1 MSFSESPHS
10 FRISTVCSPH
20 FGAGPQISPIPIQTH
35 SCQGLRFHLP
45 LLQQYHLPRIHKRTV
60 APATALS
67 LIIENSTFPLQSFEG
82 KFKMSLQNAKTALRF
97 SIPTLYLF
105 LSILSVS
112 GFSINRKSR
121 SFLFPTQPVSLLR
134 LLPHRRLPS
143 PDELL

>member
-82 KFKMSLQNAKTALRF
+82 KFKNSAEIFNPNAVPVSIYFIRLRF
-97 SIPTLYLF
+97 FNKSQIQDFSFSY
-105 LSILSVS
+105 SAGVS
-112 GFSINRKSR
+112 SASASSSSA
-121 SFLFPTQPVSLLR
+121 SFAR
-134 LLPHRRLPS
+134 
-143 PDELL
+143 

>member
-1 MSFSESPHS
+1 MSFSESPPYVPLILAPVRR
-10 FRISTVCSPH
+10 FLLFPFKLTVVKDCDSTCRCYNN
-20 FGAGPQISPIPIQTH
+20 TT
-35 SCQGLRFHLP
+35 
-45 LLQQYHLPRIHKRTV
+45 LPRIHKRTV
-60 APATALS
+60 APATVLS

-121 SFLFPTQPVSLLR
+121 IFLFPTQPVPLLR
-134 LLPHRRLPS
+134 LLPRHLRP
-143 PDELL
+143 

>member
-1 MSFSESPHS
+1 MSFSESPHF

-67 LIIENSTFPLQSFEG
+67 FLTHIIRWINTVLLYPGTQTQCFSLHFLDVLPPELPPTELHLQRFRWPPQKYLLFHPDLSRFPD
-82 KFKMSLQNAKTALRF
+82 
-97 SIPTLYLF
+97 P
-105 LSILSVS
+105 
-112 GFSINRKSR
+112 
-121 SFLFPTQPVSLLR
+121 
-134 LLPHRRLPS
+134 
-143 PDELL
+143 

>member
-20 FGAGPQISPIPIQTH
+20 FGAGPQISSIPIQTH

-67 LIIENSTFPLQSFEG
+67 LIIENSTFPL
-82 KFKMSLQNAKTALRF
+82 FKMSLQNAKTALRF